1 VVNLKQ
7 APEAIAEKRIVDV
20 DDDVEQGRAA
30 LPLLV
35 PPQEAIDLLPEKLSV
50 LFVDDDR
57 ILRKLATRSLAK
69 VRPGWTVREAA
80 SGETALHLLENESF
94 DLIFMDQYMTSVE
107 QALKGTETIRAL
119 RSKGVDIAVCGLS
132 ANDLESAFLSAG
144 ANAFILKPF
153 PCKNEELKHE
163 LTRVLADHATGT
175 TKTMNSSSDSLST
188 SSQDLNLVNAH

>member
-1 VVNLKQ
+1 
-7 APEAIAEKRIVDV
+7 
-20 DDDVEQGRAA
+20 
-30 LPLLV
+30 
-35 PPQEAIDLLPEKLSV
+35 
-50 LFVDDDR
+50 
-57 ILRKLATRSLAK
+57 
-69 VRPGWTVREAA
+69 
-80 SGETALHLLENESF
+80 
-94 DLIFMDQYMTSVE
+94 MDQYMTSVE